1 MLFIIITK
9 PVKMKKNNSRRDF
22 IKKTSAGTAAVLAG
36 GILPGFSAE
45 SYKRIIGAN
54 EKLRASV
61 MGVNS
66 RGNALAQNFAF
77 QNDCDVIHI
86 CDVDSR
92 AIEKCVKNVKKV
104 QETTPVGFEDFR
116 KSLED
121 KDLDILVVASPDHWH
136 APAALLAMQ
145 AGKHVYLE
153 KPCSHNPAEGE
164 LLVEAQK
171 RYNKSVQMGNQR
183 RSWPN
188 VMQAISELKDGII
201 GRPYFGKGW
210 YSNNR
215 GPIGVGKEVAVPD
228 WLNWELWQGPA
239 PRKAYKDNVVHYNWH
254 WFWHWGT
261 GEALNN
267 GTHMVDLLRWG
278 FDVDFPNKV
287 SSNGGRYRYDDDW
300 QTPDTQVINL
310 DFPEG
315 ITMTWEGRSCNGKN
329 VEGSSVGVV
338 FYGEEGSM
346 VISGGN
352 DYKVYDLKNNI
363 IKEVKKEQ
371 EIDPRDAANPS
382 SHLDALHIRNLFA
395 NIRSGE
401 PLKSDIDSGHKST
414 LLVQLGNIAQRVGH
428 SLEIDPQNGHI
439 LKDKA
444 AQKLWDREYEKGWEM
459 KL

>member
-1 MLFIIITK
+1 ME
-9 PVKMKKNNSRRDF
+9 NSRRDF
-22 IKKTSAGTAAVLAG
+22 IKKAATGSAAIMAG
-36 GILPGFSAE
+36 GILPGFSAA

-54 EKLRASV
+54 EKLRVSV

-77 QNDCDVIHI
+77 QNNCEVIHI

-92 AIEKCVKNVKKV
+92 AIEKCTANVEKV
-104 QETTPVGFEDFR
+104 QDVKPKGFTDFR
-116 KSLED
+116 KSLEN
-121 KDLDILVVASPDHWH
+121 KDVDILVVAAPDHWH

-145 AGKHVYLE
+145 AGKNVYLE
-153 KPCSHNPAEGE
+153 KPCSHNPNEGE
-164 LLVEAQK
+164 ILVQAAK
-171 RYNKSVQMGNQR
+171 RYKKSVQMGNQR

-188 VMQAISELKDGII
+188 VMQAIDELKNGIV

-210 YSNNR
+210 YTNNR
-215 GPIGVGKEVAVPD
+215 ESIGIGKEVPVPAWLD
-228 WLNWELWQGPA
+228 WNLWQGPA
-239 PRKAYKDNVVHYNWH
+239 PRKAYKDNIVHYNWH

-278 FDVDFPNKV
+278 LEVDYPVKV
-287 SSNGGRYRYDDDW
+287 SSNGGRFRYNDDW
-300 QTPDTQVINL
+300 ETPDTQVINF
-310 DFPEG
+310 DFDKG
-315 ITMTWEGRSCNGKN
+315 VSMTWEGRSCNGKHI
-329 VEGSSVGVV
+329 EGSSVGVV
-338 FYGEEGSM
+338 FYAEQGSV

-363 IKEVKKEQ
+363 IKEVKNEM

-382 SHLDALHIRNLFA
+382 SHLDALHIRNFFD
-395 NIRSGE
+395 NILKGE
-401 PLKSDIDSGHKST
+401 KLKSDIDSGHKST

-428 SLEIDPQNGHI
+428 SLEINPENGHI
-439 LKDKA
+439 SGDRE
-444 AQKLWDREYEKGWEM
+444 AQELWSREYEQGWEM

>member
-1 MLFIIITK
+1 M
-9 PVKMKKNNSRRDF
+9 NDSRRSF
-22 IKKTSAGTAAVLAG
+22 IKKAAAGSAAVMMG

-45 SYKRIIGAN
+45 SYRRIVGAN
-54 EKLRASV
+54 DKIRASI

-77 QNDCDVIHI
+77 QKECDLLHI

-92 AIEKCVKNVKKV
+92 AITKCMANVAKV
-104 QETTPVGFEDFR
+104 QDNKPKGFGDFR
-116 KSLED
+116 KSLES
-121 KDLDILVVASPDHWH
+121 KDIDLMIIATPDHWH

-153 KPCSHNPAEGE
+153 KPCSHNPNEGE
-164 LLVEAQK
+164 MLVEAAG
-171 RYNKSVQMGNQR
+171 RYKKSVQMGNQR

-188 VMQAISELKDGII
+188 VMQAISELKNGII

-215 GPIGVGKEVAVPD
+215 GPIGVGKVVAVPD
-228 WLNWELWQGPA
+228 WLNWDLWQGPA
-239 PRKAYKDNVVHYNWH
+239 PRKAYKDNIVHYNWH

-278 FDVDFPNKV
+278 FDVDYPVRV
-287 SSNGGRYRYDDDW
+287 SSNGGRYRYNDDW
-300 QTPDTQVINL
+300 EAPDTQVINL
-310 DFPEG
+310 DFDNG
-315 ITMTWEGRSCNGKN
+315 ITMTWEGRSCNGRH
-329 VEGSSVGVV
+329 VEDSSVGVV

-352 DYKVYDLKNNI
+352 NYKVYDLKNNLVKE
-363 IKEVKKEQ
+363 IKDSKA
-371 EIDPRDAANPS
+371 IDPRDAANPA

-395 NIRSGE
+395 NIQSGE
-401 PLKSDIDSGHKST
+401 PLKADISSGHKST
-414 LLVQLGNIAQRVGH
+414 LLVQLGNIAQRVEH
-428 SLEIDPQNGHI
+428 SLNIDSKNGHI
-439 LKDKA
+439 IGDRD
-444 AQKLWDREYEKGWEM
+444 AQKLWSRTYEKGWEM

>member
-1 MLFIIITK
+1 ME
-9 PVKMKKNNSRRDF
+9 NNSSRRNF
-22 IKKTSAGTAAVLAG
+22 IKKASAGTAAVFAG

-45 SYKRIIGAN
+45 SYKRIIGAS

-66 RGNALAQNFAF
+66 RGNALAQNFAY
-77 QNDCDVIHI
+77 QENCEVIHI

-92 AIEKCVKNVKKV
+92 AIEKCVNNVKEV
-104 QETTPVGFEDFR
+104 QEKEPVGFEDFR
-116 KSLED
+116 KSLEN
-121 KDLDILVVASPDHWH
+121 KDVDILVVASPDHWH

-164 LLVEAQK
+164 ILVEAQK

-215 GPIGVGKEVAVPD
+215 GPIGNGKEVAVPD

-239 PRKAYKDNVVHYNWH
+239 PRKTYKDNIVHYNWH

-267 GTHMVDLLRWG
+267 GTHMIDLLRWG
-278 FDVDFPNKV
+278 FNVDFPEKV

-300 QTPDTQVINL
+300 ETPDTQIITL
-310 DFPEG
+310 DYPEG
-315 ITMTWEGRSCNGKN
+315 ITMSWEGRSCNGKN
-329 VEGSSVGVV
+329 VEGSSVGVA
-338 FYGEEGSM
+338 FYGEKGTL

-352 DYKVYDLKNNI
+352 DYKVCDLKNNI

-395 NIRSGE
+395 NIKNGE

-444 AQKLWDREYEKGWEM
+444 AQKLWARDYEKGWEM
-459 KL
+459 KI